1 MVDDFNAAA
10 IVMINPLTPGDE
22 VRKTVCSWTY
32 GKPIHSNRM
41 NIPIYDETLSSCQ
54 NAVIVEVVL
63 RQKLKRGYLSFKIHK
78 IFYSLTFSGVKEEGF
93 R

>member
-1 MVDDFNAAA
+1 
-10 IVMINPLTPGDE
+10 
-22 VRKTVCSWTY
+22 
-32 GKPIHSNRM
+32 M
-41 NIPIYDETLSSCQ
+41 NIPIYDETLSSRE

-63 RQKLKRGYLSFKIHK
+63 RQKLKRGYLSFKINK